1 MLHFLSNRPKNKP
14 LTKTPIPCSI
24 PNNVREI
31 TGIKFM
37 EDLTP
42 RERRHQRT
50 KEAILTAARQIINE
64 EGLHALSMRAI
75 AQRIDYSPAGLY
87 EYFANKEEIVEQVV
101 QIGHSR
107 LCEYMERVDKTLP
120 PAAYLTQL
128 GHAYIAFAVANPD
141 YFLLMFTTMPSAGET
156 SPPNFEAMIG
166 WLEHHAQEPKD
177 AFSLLLFGVQ
187 RAILAQVFTVPP
199 TVSTLEVAYSH
210 WAIVHG
216 LAMLRITTMRPY
228 PIPFEQIEHHTLTT
242 FNYGWQHFDQSQ
254 SEG

>member
-1 MLHFLSNRPKNKP
+1 
-14 LTKTPIPCSI
+14 
-24 PNNVREI
+24 
-31 TGIKFM
+31 M

-87 EYFANKEEIVEQVV
+87 EYFGSKEEIVEQVV

-128 GHAYIAFAVANPD
+128 GHAYIAFAVTNPD
-141 YFLLMFTTMPSAGET
+141 YFLLMFTAMPSAAQAQM
-156 SPPNFEAMIG
+156 PNFQAMVY
-166 WLEHHAQEPKD
+166 WLEHHSQEPKD
-177 AFSLLLFGVQ
+177 AFSLLLAGVQ
-187 RAILAQVFTVPP
+187 RAREAQLFPVPA
-199 TVSTLEVAYSH
+199 TVSTLEIAYSH

-228 PIPFEQIEHHTLTT
+228 PIPFEQVEHHTLTT